1 MFLIAYVFKD
11 FAFVFQW
18 DAVDAQSNLY
28 SEKVPFFFLTDNFSY
43 LFGSIFTV

>member
-1 MFLIAYVFKD
+1 MKNTSISYSVMFLIAYVFKD

-28 SEKVPFFFLTDNFSY
+28 SEKVPFFF
-43 LFGSIFTV
+43 